1 MDCLQTKFASG
12 FQEAPA
18 LGRLHSS
25 KVAETLTATGQV
37 SCLPRTWKFWSDT
50 RTECVLPLGKP
61 ESSMIHKA
69 PAKKSFNATA
79 HYATR

>member
-25 KVAETLTATGQV
+25 KAAETLTATGQV
-37 SCLPRTWKFWSDT
+37 SCLPWTSQFWRAN
-50 RTECVLPLGKP
+50 RTECVLYLGKP
-61 ESSMIHKA
+61 ASSMILKA
-69 PAKKSFNATA
+69 PAQKSFNATT
-79 HYATR
+79 HCLTQ